1 MARDAAVWFVM
12 IGGQQTGP
20 MSRAEVGLEFATGA
34 IDGDSYVW
42 KEGMAG
48 WLPGVEV
55 PELVQLFEPE
65 PAPSARPIPPPPPP
79 AALQGKARAREPAPA
94 ARKKPGEGM
103 PTFDTSHFK
112 VREGI
117 EDQDQPASKV
127 PEFNTSHFKV
137 KGAPDESSLSLEMNL
152 PLHKPGVAGY
162 PDAPKPQPL
171 AAAKPTPSKVAKAAP
186 TPAVTVRE
194 EPQDDDGDWADR
206 TNVEMLPF
214 GERIHQEKVASE
226 LFDANGETTSSSRAL
241 DLSKWASKEMG
252 GKGTA
257 KPPPQQAARAATPM
271 PVARAPARSKTPFL
285 VTVVIAAAL
294 LIAGLVYLLG

>member
-1 MARDAAVWFVM
+1 MARDAAVWFVI

-42 KEGMAG
+42 KEGMSG

-55 PELVQLFEPE
+55 PELAQLFEPE
-65 PAPSARPIPPPPPP
+65 PSAKPRPPPPPP
-79 AALQGKARAREPAPA
+79 AALQAKARAKEPVPA
-94 ARKKPGEGM
+94 AKKKAGEGM

-127 PEFNTSHFKV
+127 SELDPSHFKV
-137 KGAPDESSLSLEMNL
+137 KGAPMV
-152 PLHKPGVAGY
+152 P
-162 PDAPKPQPL
+162 AP
-171 AAAKPTPSKVAKAAP
+171 
-186 TPAVTVRE
+186 E
-194 EPQDDDGDWADR
+194 EPQDENGDWADR

-214 GERIHQEKVASE
+214 GERIHQERVASE
-226 LFDANGETTSSSRAL
+226 LFDGSAENTSSSHAL
-241 DLSKWASKEMG
+241 DLSTWAAKEIG
-252 GKGTA
+252 GKSTA
-257 KPPPQQAARAATPM
+257 KAPSQQAARAPM
-271 PVARAPARSKTPFL
+271 PVARAPAKSKTPLL
-285 VTVVIAAAL
+285 VVVVLAAAL

>member
-12 IGGQQTGP
+12 IGGQQAGP

-48 WLPGVEV
+48 WLPGLEV
-55 PELVQLFEPE
+55 PELAQLFEPE
-65 PAPSARPIPPPPPP
+65 PAPSARPMPPPPPP
-79 AALQGKARAREPAPA
+79 AALQAKARGEPAPA

-171 AAAKPTPSKVAKAAP
+171 APAKSTPAQVVPATPK
-186 TPAVTVRE
+186 PAVTVRE
-194 EPQDDDGDWADR
+194 EPPGDDGDWSDR

-226 LFDANGETTSSSRAL
+226 LFDANAETTSSSRAL

-252 GKGTA
+252 GGKSTA

-271 PVARAPARSKTPFL
+271 PVARAPAKSKTPFL
-285 VTVVIAAAL
+285 VAVVLAAAL